1 MQPRRARWRWSCRPT
16 LGPPEIEL
24 RSARDDDLSQLG
36 ALHEAL
42 FPGTHATGRQLV
54 EDRDVDHVRLVAEIE
69 GRVAGYVA
77 FEVQPDGSGYLDFLG
92 VATEFRR
99 RGLAAQ
105 LVRAAVTELVDRGAS
120 SIHLTVRENSH
131 GARALYVGLG
141 FEEERVIRPLRKG
154 FTLA

>member
-1 MQPRRARWRWSCRPT
+1 MSTTSGWWRRSR
-16 LGPPEIEL
+16 
-24 RSARDDDLSQLG
+24 
-36 ALHEAL
+36 
-42 FPGTHATGRQLV
+42 
-54 EDRDVDHVRLVAEIE
+54 